1 MLSQSGFV
9 ASSQPNQFSIT
20 SSIALTF
27 SQVNND
33 CIVAHHD
40 IVDGKIGVG
49 HPIDPAEAAQLVNTL
64 VEQKRVTSGW
74 VDSRVIFESD
84 KHLAWYRQADTT
96 NTSLWFRIDSKPS
109 IEVCA
114 KLPTLIFIR
123 SKNASTTT
131 VFACIGN
138 QRPTPETKLYCAPL
152 FNTGEFGAFCLG
164 SATVPVGLME
174 ASEMIS
180 GTENA
185 IFDSVFTHSNPSNTF
200 SKKHGDTISN
210 KQHIEIWKGF
220 AKRNE
225 RPKKSDLTPME
236 CTLSDIIKKME
247 K

>member
-1 MLSQSGFV
+1 MLSQTGFSAV
-9 ASSQPNQFSIT
+9 SVPAQFKIT

-27 SQVNND
+27 SQVND
-33 CIVAHHD
+33 KCIVAHHN
-40 IVDGKIGVG
+40 ITDGEIGVG
-49 HPIDPAEAAQLVNTL
+49 HPIDHTDAAQLVNTL

-185 IFDSVFTHSNPSNTF
+185 IFDSVFTHSNQSNTF
-200 SKKHGDTISN
+200 SKKHGDTITN
-210 KQHIEIWKGF
+210 KEHLTIWQDF

-225 RPKKSDLTPME
+225 RPKKADLTPMKH
-236 CTLSDIIKKME
+236 TLSDIINAME